1 MGWLKKKF
9 KQVGKKLKK
18 FFKSDV
24 GKAIGTIALAVAG
37 FYTFG
42 PAATATAGQTTATA
56 GQTAATA
63 GATGATA
70 GATGATAGATG
81 GAAAGSATGMFGGT
95 LGPTIRSGISNFF
108 GGTGGTTTGVE
119 TVATEA
125 AAGEKVLTAGEIAG
139 AKGLEAGTQETVNQV
154 ASNVI
159 NNANAQVAS
168 GGNNIISPNLTDA
181 VTETI
186 NVSGGGDTAAL
197 ESLQAEYSQRGLTNL
212 ADATQADITA
222 TGSQTFTSTT
232 APKSQSLLSPEM
244 PVETFDT
251 SFVDGPSNLGPSSET
266 LAQRTS
272 TAGAPTTP
280 VPDPVPD
287 KSPFF
292 SDATKEYAAQV
303 GVGTTTSLLTGAIL
317 GPGDE
322 PEGGGGMLVSYD
334 KAEAPAGSYVADI
347 SKTYQQNGGM
357 PLKFDMY
364 QNGTVPMY
372 GPSSPRGL
380 ANNPFIYAS

>member
-24 GKAIGTIALAVAG
+24 GKAVGTIALAVAG
-37 FYTFG
+37 FYAFG
-42 PAATATAGQTTATA
+42 PAAAGAGGTATAGTAGATA
-56 GQTAATA
+56 GTAGATAGTA
-63 GATGATA
+63 GATGI
-70 GATGATAGATG
+70 
-81 GAAAGSATGMFGGT
+81 FGGT
-95 LGPTIRSGISNFF
+95 LGPTIKSGISNFF
-108 GGTGGTTTGVE
+108 GGTTGTTTGVD
-119 TVATEA
+119 TIATEA
-125 AAGEKVLTAGEIAG
+125 AASEKVLTAGEIAG
-139 AKGLEAGTQETVNQV
+139 TKGLEAGTKETVNQV

-168 GGNNIISPNLTDA
+168 GNTTILNPSLTDA

-232 APKSQSLLSPEM
+232 APKSQSLLSPEIK
-244 PVETFDT
+244 VETFDT
-251 SFVDGPSNLGPSSET
+251 NLLDSSSQLGPSSET
-266 LAQRTS
+266 LAQRTN
-272 TAGAPTTP
+272 TAGSAAAP
-280 VPDPVPD
+280 VPDPVPE
-287 KSPFF
+287 KSPLF
-292 SDATKEYAAQV
+292 SDKTKEYAAQV

-334 KAEAPAGSYVADI
+334 KAEAPAGSYVADV
-347 SKTYQQNGGM
+347 SRTYQQNGGM

-364 QNGTVPMY
+364 KNGTVPMY
-372 GPSSPRGL
+372 GPSAPRSL

>member
-24 GKAIGTIALAVAG
+24 GKAVGTIALAVAG
-37 FYTFG
+37 FYAFG
-42 PAATATAGQTTATA
+42 PTAAGVGGTATAG
-56 GQTAATA
+56 TA
-63 GATGATA
+63 GATA
-70 GATGATAGATG
+70 GT

-95 LGPTIRSGISNFF
+95 LGPTIKSGISNFF
-108 GGTGGTTTGVE
+108 GGTTGTTTGVD
-119 TVATEA
+119 TIATEA
-125 AAGEKVLTAGEIAG
+125 AASEKVLTAGEIAG
-139 AKGLEAGTQETVNQV
+139 TKGLEAGTKETVNQV

-168 GGNNIISPNLTDA
+168 GNTTILNPSLTDA

-244 PVETFDT
+244 KVETFDT
-251 SFVDGPSNLGPSSET
+251 NLLDSSSQLGPSSET
-266 LAQRTS
+266 LAQRTN
-272 TAGAPTTP
+272 TAGSAAAP
-280 VPDPVPD
+280 VPDPVPE
-287 KSPFF
+287 KSPLF
-292 SDATKEYAAQV
+292 SDKTKEYATQV

-334 KAEAPAGSYVADI
+334 KAEAPAGSYVADV
-347 SKTYQQNGGM
+347 SRTYQQNGGM

-364 QNGTVPMY
+364 KNGTVPMY
-372 GPSSPRGL
+372 GPSAPRSL